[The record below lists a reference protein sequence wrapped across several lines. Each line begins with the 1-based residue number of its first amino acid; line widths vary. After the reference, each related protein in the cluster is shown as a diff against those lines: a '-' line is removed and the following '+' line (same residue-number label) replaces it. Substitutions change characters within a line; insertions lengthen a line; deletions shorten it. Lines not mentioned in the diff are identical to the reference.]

1 MILRWVSSLEGIGR
15 SLLTSPLWTGA
26 VRKQRSGQIAL
37 SIKEILLLF
46 RMSARPLQATLLVS
60 IVCTSSLFA
69 QTDTASLSGN
79 VLDTQGGAVPGVEV
93 RATRVETGITSSSTT
108 NSVGIYFFS
117 SLSPGHYQ
125 LTVSKTGFKEI
136 VAKGLTLQVEGRVEQ
151 NFTLQIGAQ
160 SETVTVEGSVLEIN
174 TRDATVGTVVN
185 RRFAE
190 NLPLNGRSF
199 QSLIELAPGVIPT
212 PGAGNTD
219 TFVVNGQ
226 RETSNYWT
234 VDGVSANFGI
244 GANIGNPGAGLG
256 GQASATSLSGGTN
269 SLVSVDALQEFR
281 IETSTAAPDSGLS
294 AGGQISIVTRSG
306 TNVFHGSLFDY
317 FRNTVL
323 DANDWFNGVNVFN
336 PAPLP
341 KAPEQQNDF
350 GGTFG
355 GPIRKDRTFFFFS
368 YEGLRLRLPQTA
380 LTQVPDHQAR
390 QDAIPAVQEFL
401 DAYPFD
407 PKQPDLGDGVA
418 QFNATYSNPSS
429 MDAYSLRID
438 DRLTDKLNLFG
449 RYNYSPSSIR
459 QQGAGY
465 GVALSQLGVQSQT
478 IQTLTVGTT
487 WSLSSTISDDF
498 RFNYSRL
505 DSTGALVSSNF
516 GGATPITLPPLPDGY
531 DLKNAGFGFQ
541 AGFTSNGYL
550 AIGSGEESLQRQIGL
565 VDNAAIQRG
574 LHRFAIGVDYRRL
587 SPRFAPSQYFQY
599 AGFNDYPTTEAGI
612 VGFAFINQN
621 IPATFLFRT
630 FSLFAQDTWQLKPSL
645 TLTYGLR
652 WGVEFPPKTIGGP
665 PFPAVQDFNTNDLSQ
680 IGLAPAGTPAYQTNY
695 GNFSPR
701 IGIAYQL
708 VQRNGVP
715 STVLRGGFGVYDDL
729 AAGAAGNLVAY
740 AYPYTGY
747 ANYDGSQLPVVY
759 PPTGGTFPLAPAYAA
774 PPPIAPPGSSNSGLL
789 LGFNPHY
796 KTPYTLEW
804 NVALQQELGKQ
815 QAATVSYVGAAGRRL
830 VQTIFPY
837 NSPPPNYPGG
847 IGLFDNGGSSSYNAL
862 QAQFQRQVSRGL
874 QALAS
879 YTLAHNID
887 TGSTV
892 FGQGGQGINDDRGP
906 SKFDI
911 RNMFSA
917 ALAYGIPAYRPN
929 RFLGAILSGWS
940 LQSIIKAYSSPPVDV
955 TISTNQSFSEKPVY
969 VRPDV
974 LPGVPFYLYGPQYP
988 GGRIINNTPDGP
1000 NMSCV
1005 GPFCFPPMDANG
1017 NILRQGSL
1025 GRNALRGFPAS
1036 QWDFAVHRDFPIHES
1051 LKLQF
1056 RAEMFNVLNHPNFAP
1071 PYSAL
1076 NLGFGS
1082 NAQFGY
1088 SLQTLGQYLGANS
1101 SGGGALSPLYQF
1113 GGPRSIQLALKL
1125 SF

>member
-1 MILRWVSSLEGIGR
+1 MHFRMCPA
-15 SLLTSPLWTGA
+15 SLLGFLA
-26 VRKQRSGQIAL
+26 VN
-37 SIKEILLLF
+37 LLCV
-46 RMSARPLQATLLVS
+46 A
-60 IVCTSSLFA
+60 SLFA
-69 QTDTASLSGN
+69 QTDTASLSGT
-79 VLDTQGGAVPGVEV
+79 VVDPQGRPVPEV
-93 RATRVETGITSSSTT
+93 QVTATRIETGITTVSIT

-117 SLSPGHYQ
+117 SLAPGHYQ
-125 LTVSKTGFKEI
+125 LAVSKSGFKEI
-136 VAKGLTLQVEGRVEQ
+136 VAKGFTLQVEGRVEQ
-151 NFTLQIGAQ
+151 NFVLQLGSQA
-160 SETVTVEGSVLEIN
+160 ETVTVEGSALEMN
-174 TRDATVGTVVN
+174 TTDATVSTVVD
-185 RRFAE
+185 RKFAE

-212 PGAGNTD
+212 AGSGNTD

-244 GANIGNPGAGLG
+244 GGNIGNPGAGLG
-256 GQASATSLSGGTN
+256 GQSGATSLSGGTN

-281 IETSTAAPDSGLS
+281 IETSTAAPDSGLT

-306 TNVFHGSLFDY
+306 TSDFHGSLFDY

-323 DANDWFNGVNVFN
+323 DANDWFNGVNAFN

-380 LTQVPDHQAR
+380 LTEVPDLQAR

-401 DAYPFD
+401 DAYPYD
-407 PKQPDLGDGVA
+407 PNQPDLGDGAA
-418 QFNATYSNPSS
+418 QFNASYSNPSS
-429 MDAYSLRID
+429 LDAYSLRID

-478 IQTLTVGTT
+478 IQTLTVGMT
-487 WSLSSTISDDF
+487 WSASPSITDDF

-505 DSTGALVSSNF
+505 DSTGAEISSNF
-516 GGATPITLPPLPDGY
+516 GGATPITSPPLPDGY
-531 DLKNAGFGFQ
+531 DLKNASFGFQ
-541 AGFTSNGYL
+541 AGFTTNGYL
-550 AIGSGEESLQRQIGL
+550 DVGAGEESLQRQIEL
-565 VDNAAIQRG
+565 LDNIAIQRG
-574 LHRFAIGVDYRRL
+574 LHKLAFGVDYRRL

-599 AGFNDYPTTEAGI
+599 VSFMDYPSTENGI
-612 VGFAFINQN
+612 VSYAFTNQS

-630 FSLFAQDTWQLKPSL
+630 FGLFAQDTWQLKPRL
-645 TLTYGLR
+645 TVTYGLR
-652 WGVEFPPKTIGGP
+652 WGIEFPPKTIDGP
-665 PFPAVQDFNTNDLSQ
+665 PFPAIQNFSTTDFSQ
-680 IGLAPAGTPAYQTNY
+680 LGLAPAGTSAYQTTY

-708 VQRNGVP
+708 TQRDGAP
-715 STVLRGGFGVYDDL
+715 STVLRGGFGLYDDL

-740 AYPYTGY
+740 AYPYTGF
-747 ANYDGSQLPVVY
+747 ANYDFADYVGNPEALC
-759 PPTGGTFPLAPAYAA
+759 PPTGATFPLAPSCSA
-774 PPPIAPPGSSNSGLL
+774 PPPIVAPGSPNSGLL
-789 LGFNPHY
+789 LGFDPHF
-796 KTPYTLEW
+796 KMPYTLQW
-804 NVALQQELGKQ
+804 NVALQQGLGKQ
-815 QAATVSYVGAAGRRL
+815 QTVTISYVGAAGRRL

-837 NSPPPNYPGG
+837 AAPPPNFPGG
-847 IGLFDNGGSSSYNAL
+847 IGLFYNGGSSSYNAL
-862 QAQFQRQVSRGL
+862 QAQFQRQVSHGL
-874 QALAS
+874 QALVS

-892 FGQGGQGINDDRGP
+892 FGQNGEGISDDRGP
-906 SKFDI
+906 SNFDI
-911 RNMFSA
+911 RNQFSA
-917 ALAYGIPAYRPN
+917 AVNYDVPAYRPN
-929 RFLGAILSGWS
+929 RFLGAILGGWS
-940 LQSIIKAYSSPPVDV
+940 LQSIVKAYSSPPVDI
-955 TISTNQSFSEKPVY
+955 TITANQSFTQRPIY
-969 VRPDV
+969 LRPDV

-988 GGRIINNTPDGP
+988 GGKIINNTPDGP

-1005 GPFCFPPMDANG
+1005 GPFCFPPMDASG
-1017 NILRQGSL
+1017 NILRQGNL
-1025 GRNALRGFPAS
+1025 GRNALRGFPSS

-1051 LKLQF
+1051 LRLQF

-1088 SLQTLGQYLGANS
+1088 SLQTLGQYLGGNS

>member
-1 MILRWVSSLEGIGR
+1 LAKKIQPEEKFMS
-15 SLLTSPLWTGA
+15 
-26 VRKQRSGQIAL
+26 VRKYVDLIFTLFLLCIVLSRGAL
-37 SIKEILLLF
+37 
-46 RMSARPLQATLLVS
+46 
-60 IVCTSSLFA
+60 A
-69 QTDTASLSGN
+69 QSDTASLSGT
-79 VLDTQGGAVPGVEV
+79 VLDPQGKPVPEVEV
-93 RATRVETGITSSSTT
+93 KATRIETGNTSISAT
-108 NSVGIYFFS
+108 NSVGLYFFS
-117 SLSPGHYQ
+117 GLAPGHYQ
-125 LTVSKTGFKEI
+125 VVVSKTGFKEI

-151 NFTLQIGAQ
+151 NFTLEIGSQ
-160 SETVTVEGSVLEIN
+160 SETVSVEGTALEIN
-174 TRDATVGTVVN
+174 TWDAAVGTLVD
-185 RRFAE
+185 RQFAE

-212 PGAGNTD
+212 TGSGNTD

-256 GQASATSLSGGTN
+256 GQAGATSLSGGTN

-281 IETSTAAPDSGLS
+281 IETSTAAPDSGLT

-306 TNVFHGSLFDY
+306 TNQFHGSLFDY

-336 PAPLP
+336 PTPLP

-350 GGTFG
+350 GGTVG

-380 LTQVPDHQAR
+380 LTEVPDLQAR
-390 QDAIPAVQEFL
+390 QDAIPAVQQFL
-401 DAYPFD
+401 NAYPYD
-407 PKQPDLGDGVA
+407 PSQPDLGNGVA
-418 QFNATYSNPSS
+418 QFNATFSNPSS
-429 MDAYSLRID
+429 LDAYSLRID

-449 RYNYSPSSIR
+449 RYNYSPSSIA
-459 QQGAGY
+459 QYGFGPGS
-465 GVALSQLGVQSQT
+465 GVALSQKGVQSQS
-478 IQTLTVGTT
+478 IQTLTAGTT
-487 WSLSSTISDDF
+487 WSLSASITNDF

-505 DSTGALVSSNF
+505 DSIGASVSSNF
-516 GGATPITLPPLPDGY
+516 GGATPMTSPPLPNGY
-531 DLKNAGFGFQ
+531 NLQNANIGFQ
-541 AGFTSNGYL
+541 AGFTTNGYL
-550 AIGSGEESLQRQIGL
+550 DIGAGEESLQRQIEL
-565 VDNAAIQRG
+565 VDNTAVQRG
-574 LHRFAIGVDYRRL
+574 AHRIAFGVDYRRL
-587 SPRFAPSQYFQY
+587 SPRFAPAQYSQYVQ
-599 AGFNDYPTTEAGI
+599 FNDYPTTEAGI
-612 VGFAFINQN
+612 VGFAYTNQN
-621 IPATFLFRT
+621 VPATFLFQT
-630 FSLFAQDTWQLKPSL
+630 FSIFAQDTWQLRPRL
-645 TLTYGLR
+645 TVTYGLR
-652 WGVEFPPKTIGGP
+652 WGVEFPPKTIDGP
-665 PFPAVQDFNTNDLSQ
+665 PFPALQNFNTSDYSQ
-680 IGLAPAGTPAYQTNY
+680 IVLAPPGTPAYQTNY

-701 IGIAYQL
+701 VGVAYQL
-708 VQRNGVP
+708 LQKNGAP
-715 STVLRGGFGVYDDL
+715 STVLRGGFGLYDDL

-747 ANYDGSQLPVVY
+747 ANYDSSQPVSC
-759 PPTGGTFPLAPAYAA
+759 L
-774 PPPIAPPGSSNSGLL
+774 PPGSSNSGLL
-789 LGFNPHY
+789 LGFNPHFQ
-796 KTPYTLEW
+796 TPYTLEW
-804 NVALQQELGKQ
+804 NVALQQELGQ
-815 QAATVSYVGAAGRRL
+815 QQNLTVSYVGAAGRRL

-837 NSPPPNYPGG
+837 NSPPPSYPGG

-862 QAQFQRQVSRGL
+862 QVQFQRQVSHGL

-879 YTLAHNID
+879 YTLAHSID

-892 FGQGGQGINDDRGP
+892 FGQGGQGVSDNRGP
-906 SKFDI
+906 SNFDI

-917 ALAYGIPAYRPN
+917 ALTYDIPAYRPN
-929 RFLGAILSGWS
+929 LFVGAVLSGWS

-955 TISTNQSFSEKPVY
+955 TINTNQSFTEKPVY

-974 LPGVPFYLYGPQYP
+974 LPGIPLYLYGPQYP
-988 GGRIINNTPDGP
+988 GGKIINNTPDGP

-1005 GPFCFPPMDANG
+1005 GPFCFPAMDANG
-1017 NILRQGSL
+1017 NIVRQGDL

-1088 SLQTLGQYLGANS
+1088 SLQTLGQHLGGNS

-1125 SF
+1125 LF

>member
-1 MILRWVSSLEGIGR
+1 MC
-15 SLLTSPLWTGA
+15 
-26 VRKQRSGQIAL
+26 
-37 SIKEILLLF
+37 F
-46 RMSARPLQATLLVS
+46 RMFARPLMGFLAVILTCAASV
-60 IVCTSSLFA
+60 FA
-69 QTDTASLSGN
+69 QSDTASLSGA
-79 VLDTQGGAVPGVEV
+79 VVDPQGRPVPEVEV
-93 RATRVETGITSSSTT
+93 KATRIETGNTSISTT
-108 NSVGIYFFS
+108 NSAGIYFFS
-117 SLSPGHYQ
+117 SLTPGHYQ
-125 LTVSKTGFKEI
+125 LVVGKEGFKEI

-151 NFTLQIGAQ
+151 NFKLEIGSQ
-160 SETVTVEGSVLEIN
+160 TETVTVEGSALEMN
-174 TRDATVGTVVN
+174 TTDATVSTVVD
-185 RRFAE
+185 RKFAD

-212 PGAGNTD
+212 AGSGNTD

-244 GANIGNPGAGLG
+244 GGNIGNPGAGLG
-256 GQASATSLSGGTN
+256 GQAGATSLSGGTN

-281 IETSTAAPDSGLS
+281 IETSTAAPDSGLT

-306 TNVFHGSLFDY
+306 TNQFHGSLFDY

-323 DANDWFNGVNVFN
+323 DANNWFNGVNVFN
-336 PAPLP
+336 PTPLP

-350 GGTFG
+350 GGTIG

-380 LTQVPDHQAR
+380 LTQVPDLQAR
-390 QDAIPAVQEFL
+390 QDAIPAVQQFL
-401 DAYPFD
+401 NAYPYD
-407 PKQPDLGDGVA
+407 PGQPDLGNGVA
-418 QFNATYSNPSS
+418 QFNATFSNPSS
-429 MDAYSLRID
+429 LDAYSLRID

-449 RYNYSPSSIR
+449 RYNYSPSSIA
-459 QQGAGY
+459 QYGFGPGS
-465 GVALSQLGVQSQT
+465 GVALSQKGVQSQT

-487 WSLSSTISDDF
+487 WSLSPSITNDF

-505 DSTGALVSSNF
+505 DSIGASVSSNF
-516 GGATPITLPPLPDGY
+516 GGATPIVSPPLPNGY
-531 DLKNAGFGFQ
+531 NLQNANIGFQ
-541 AGFTSNGYL
+541 AGFTTNGYL
-550 AIGSGEESLQRQIGL
+550 DIGAGEESLQRQIEL
-565 VDNAAIQRG
+565 LDNFAIQKG
-574 LHRFAIGVDYRRL
+574 VHRFAFGVDYRRL
-587 SPRFAPSQYFQY
+587 SPRFAPAQYSQYAQ
-599 AGFNDYPTTEAGI
+599 FNDYPSTEAGI
-612 VGFAFINQN
+612 VGFAFTNQN

-630 FSLFAQDTWQLKPSL
+630 FSLFAQDTWQLKPRL

-652 WGVEFPPKTIGGP
+652 WGVEFPPQTIDGP
-665 PFPAVQDFNTNDLSQ
+665 PFPALENFSLSDYSQ
-680 IGLAPAGTPAYQTNY
+680 IVLAPPGTPAYQTNY
-695 GNFSPR
+695 GNVSPR
-701 IGIAYQL
+701 DGVAYQL
-708 VQRNGVP
+708 LQKNGAP
-715 STVLRGGFGVYDDL
+715 STVLRGGFGLYDDL

-747 ANYDGSQLPVVY
+747 GFYDGSQLPVVY

-774 PPPIAPPGSSNSGLL
+774 PPPIVPPGSSNSGLL
-789 LGFNPHY
+789 LGFNPHFQ
-796 KTPYTLEW
+796 TPCTLEW
-804 NVALQQELGKQ
+804 NVALQQELGNQ
-815 QAATVSYVGAAGRRL
+815 QNLTVSYVGAAGRRL

-837 NSPPPNYPGG
+837 NSPPASYPGG

-862 QAQFQRQVSRGL
+862 QVQFQRQVAHGL

-879 YTLAHNID
+879 YTLAHSID

-892 FGQGGQGINDDRGP
+892 FGQGGEGISDNRGP
-906 SKFDI
+906 SNFDI
-911 RNMFSA
+911 RDQFSVA
-917 ALAYGIPAYRPN
+917 VTYDIPAYKPD
-929 RFLGAILSGWS
+929 RFVGAIFSGWS
-940 LQSIIKAYSSPPVDV
+940 VQTIVKAYSSPPVDV
-955 TISTNQSFSEKPVY
+955 TIKTSQSFTEKPIY

-974 LPGVPFYLYGPQYP
+974 LSGVPLYLYGSQYP
-988 GGRIINNTPDGP
+988 GGKIINNTPDGP

-1005 GPFCFPPMDANG
+1005 GPFCFPPIDANG
-1017 NILRQGSL
+1017 NVTRQGDL

-1056 RAEMFNVLNHPNFAP
+1056 IAEMFNVLNHPNFAP

-1082 NAQFGY
+1082 NSQFGY
-1088 SLQTLGQYLGANS
+1088 SLQTLGQFLGGNS

>member
-1 MILRWVSSLEGIGR
+1 MWFRMLAKPVL
-15 SLLTSPLWTGA
+15 
-26 VRKQRSGQIAL
+26 V
-37 SIKEILLLF
+37 LLLIN
-46 RMSARPLQATLLVS
+46 LVDVPS
-60 IVCTSSLFA
+60 VRA
-69 QTDTASLSGN
+69 QTDTASLGGT
-79 VLDTQGGAVPGVEV
+79 VVDPQGRPVPEVEV
-93 RATRVETGITSSSTT
+93 KATRIETGITAISTT
-108 NSVGIYFFS
+108 SSVGIYFFS
-117 SLSPGHYQ
+117 GMAPGHYQ
-125 LTVSKTGFKEI
+125 LVVTKAGFKES
-136 VAKGLTLQVEGRVEQ
+136 VAKSLTLQVEGRVEQ
-151 NFTLQIGAQ
+151 NFALQIGSQA
-160 SETVTVEGSVLEIN
+160 ETVTVEGSALEIN
-174 TRDATVGTVVN
+174 TTDATVSTVVD
-185 RRFAE
+185 RKFAD

-212 PGAGNTD
+212 AGSGNTD

-244 GANIGNPGAGLG
+244 GGNIGNPGAGLG
-256 GQASATSLSGGTN
+256 GQAGATSLSGGTN

-281 IETSTAAPDSGLS
+281 IETSSAAPDSGLT

-306 TNVFHGSLFDY
+306 TNDFHGSLFDY

-323 DANDWFNGVNVFN
+323 DANDWFNGVNTFN
-336 PAPLP
+336 VTPLP

-355 GPIRKDRTFFFFS
+355 GPIRKDRTFFFLS

-380 LTQVPDHQAR
+380 LTQVPDLEAR

-401 DAYPFD
+401 NAYPFD

-418 QFNATYSNPSS
+418 QFNASYANPSS
-429 MDAYSLRID
+429 LDAYSLRID

-459 QQGAGY
+459 QQGSGY
-465 GVALSQLGVQSQT
+465 GVALSQQGVQSQT
-478 IQTLTVGTT
+478 IQTLTVGMT
-487 WSLSSTISDDF
+487 WSASPSISDDF

-505 DSTGALVSSNF
+505 DSTSDSVSSNF
-516 GGATPITLPPLPDGY
+516 GGATPITSPPFPDGY
-531 DLKNAGFGFQ
+531 DLKNASFGFQ
-541 AGFTSNGYL
+541 AGFTTNGYL
-550 AIGSGEESLQRQIGL
+550 DVGAGEESLQRQIEL
-565 VDNAAIQRG
+565 VDNVAIQKG
-574 LHRFAIGVDYRRL
+574 LHKVVFGVDYRRL
-587 SPRFAPSQYFQY
+587 SPKFAPSHYFQY
-599 AGFNDYPTTEAGI
+599 VSFTNLPLSCPQCGTEDGI
-612 VGFAFINQN
+612 VSYASTNQA
-621 IPATFLFRT
+621 ITATFLFRT
-630 FSLFAQDTWQLKPSL
+630 FSLFAQDTWRLKPRL
-645 TLTYGLR
+645 TVTYGLR
-652 WGVEFPPKTIGGP
+652 WGVEFPPKTTDGP
-665 PFPAVQDFNTNDLSQ
+665 SFPAIQNFSTTDFSQ
-680 IGLAPAGTPAYQTNY
+680 LELARAGTPAYQTTY

-708 VQRNGVP
+708 AQRNGAP

-759 PPTGGTFPLAPAYAA
+759 PPTSGTFPLSPAYAA
-774 PPPIAPPGSSNSGLL
+774 PPSIVPPGSSNSGLL
-789 LGFNPHY
+789 LGFNPHF

-804 NVALQQELGKQ
+804 NVTLEQELGKQ
-815 QAATVSYVGAAGRRL
+815 QTVTVSYVGAGGRRL

-837 NSPPPNYPGG
+837 NSPPPSYPGG

-862 QAQFQRQVSRGL
+862 QVQFQRKISHGL
-874 QALAS
+874 QALVS
-879 YTLAHNID
+879 YTLAHSID

-892 FGQGGQGINDDRGP
+892 FGQSGEGIVDERGP
-906 SKFDI
+906 SNFDI
-911 RNMFSA
+911 RNQFTA
-917 ALAYGIPAYRPN
+917 AVNYDIPAYRPN
-929 RFLGAILSGWS
+929 AFLGAILSGWS

-955 TISTNQSFSEKPVY
+955 TINENQSFTQKPVY
-969 VRPDV
+969 VRPDL
-974 LPGVPFYLYGPQYP
+974 LPGVPLYLYGPQYP
-988 GGRIINNTPDGP
+988 GGKIINNTPDGP

-1005 GPFCFPPMDANG
+1005 GPFCFPPTDANG
-1017 NILRQGSL
+1017 NIVRQGDL

-1036 QWDFAVHRDFPIHES
+1036 QWDFAVHRDFPIRES

-1088 SLQTLGQYLGANS
+1088 SLQTLGQYLGGNS
-1101 SGGGALSPLYQF
+1101 NGGGALSPLYQF
-1113 GGPRSIQLALKL
+1113 GAPRSIQFALKL